1 MKGDNGGVYRV
12 EAAKRRVQEVRMQK
26 EEEGEEEEEEREE
39 EEEEEEGPREY
50 WPKARV
56 QEGWWLCQ
64 TARWTSCKCCS
75 SRT

>member
-1 MKGDNGGVYRV
+1 
-12 EAAKRRVQEVRMQK
+12 MQK

-39 EEEEEEGPREY
+39 EEEEEEGTREY